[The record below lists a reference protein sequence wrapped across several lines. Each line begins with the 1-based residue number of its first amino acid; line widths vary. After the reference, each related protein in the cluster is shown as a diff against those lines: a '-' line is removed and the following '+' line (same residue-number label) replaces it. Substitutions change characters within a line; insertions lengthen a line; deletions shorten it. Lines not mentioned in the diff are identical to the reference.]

1 MKQIFVILA
10 LALCA
15 IAAHAET
22 PTDIYSVDGKNFDS
36 KAAAVRYVVNSGQRK
51 QVLETRCLI
60 LTNKFTF
67 KACPK
72 NKQGSF
78 DNEQF
83 AGLKNQ

>member
-1 MKQIFVILA
+1 MKKLIVA
-10 LALCA
+10 LFLLFAV
-15 IAAHAET
+15 AAHAET

-36 KAAAVRYVVNSGQRK
+36 KTAAIRYIVSSGSRK
-51 QVLETRCLI
+51 QVLNTRCLI

-72 NKQGSF
+72 NKAGSF